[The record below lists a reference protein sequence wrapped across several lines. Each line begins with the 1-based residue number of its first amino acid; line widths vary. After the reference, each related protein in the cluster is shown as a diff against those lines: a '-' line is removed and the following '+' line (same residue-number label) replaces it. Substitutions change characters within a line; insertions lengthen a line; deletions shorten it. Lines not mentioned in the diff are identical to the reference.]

1 MSARIRVQYLTL
13 YRVNVAQPHALV
25 TRLDTALVQ
34 LGLVPK
40 LEGTRDPL

>member
-1 MSARIRVQYLTL
+1 MSACITVQCWL
-13 YRVNVAQPHALV
+13 YRVNVAEPHELV